1 MALLKNIFGASSKSS
16 VDRTNKWEDERQ
28 SIYDQIINREKFS
41 YDMNADALYK
51 QYAQQYEQNAKLAMQ
66 DTVGQVS
73 ALTGGYG
80 NSYAQTAGQAVYN
93 QQMSG
98 LNDKALQLYQMALNQ
113 YNAEGDRLMQM
124 YGITADQYQTE
135 YNRIRDEIA
144 DEQWQKSYDE
154 QRRQYNLGLAM
165 DAAGMAMD
173 MGQFMLG
180 TAVDVGKFGAGMAFD
195 ISRAKA
201 EDAFRR
207 EEIDWEKYV
216 YNNNMEYNKER
227 DAVTDSQWQASHALD
242 EKATNANI
250 ALNYLNYY
258 LDEKEVNSNIE
269 LNNKRLAL
277 DEKEVNSAI
286 ALNNKKYALDEKATN
301 ADIALRQQELKMSDE
316 HFKQGLVYDYA
327 ALNTKTG
334 GKITPTGD
342 DAKPK
347 DDTIREANPTE
358 KMLAAAKTTAYK
370 YKIATGI
377 MSEEQAMKELGS
389 MVYNNQ
395 MSEAEANQIL
405 KNLGYENK

>member
-16 VDRTNKWEDERQ
+16 VDRTNKWEEQLQ
-28 SIYDQIINREKFS
+28 SIYDQNINREKFS

-124 YGITADQYQTE
+124 YGITADQYQME

-154 QRRQYNLGLAM
+154 QQRQYNLGLAM

-216 YNNNMEYNKER
+216 YNNDMEYRKGR
-227 DAVTDSQWQASHALD
+227 DTVEDEHWQASHALD
-242 EKATNANI
+242 EKATNADI
-250 ALNYLNYY
+250 ALNLLNYY
-258 LDEKEVNSNIE
+258 LDEKEVNSNI
-269 LNNKRLAL
+269 
-277 DEKEVNSAI
+277 D
-286 ALNNKKYALDEKATN
+286 LNNKKFALDEKATN
-301 ADIALRQQELKMSDE
+301 AEIALNNKKFALDEKATNAEIDLAYKNYDLDEKLTNQELKMSDDAY
-316 HFKQGLVYDYA
+316 KQKIINEYI
-327 ALNTKTG
+327 NQTG
-334 GKITPTGD
+334 GNTP
-342 DAKPK
+342 P
-347 DDTIREANPTE
+347 IREATAAE
-358 KMLAAAKTTAYK
+358 KMLASGGTASYIF
-370 YKIATGI
+370 KIAADL
-377 MSEEQAMKELGS
+377 MSEEQMVTELQN
-389 MVYNNQ
+389 MVNSKQ
-395 MSEAEANQIL
+395 MSEATAEQIL
-405 KNLGYENK
+405 KSFGYEKKK

>member
-16 VDRTNKWEDERQ
+16 VDRTNKWEEQLQ
-28 SIYDQIINREKFS
+28 SIYDQNINRGKFS

-124 YGITADQYQTE
+124 YGITADQYQME

-154 QRRQYNLGLAM
+154 QQRQYNLGLAM

-201 EDAFRR
+201 EDSKWQA
-207 EEIDWEKYV
+207 EMDYT
-216 YNNNMEYNKER
+216 KER
-227 DAVTDSQWQASHALD
+227 DAVADSQWQQKYERDILESDRYYGLEVDKFNQQKYEYANESAYREKRDAIEDAFTQKGLDLDKYQIDLNAALD
-242 EKATNANI
+242 REKI
-250 ALNYLNYY
+250 G
-258 LDEKEVNSNIE
+258 LDKYQFDTSLAYDKARDKVSDDQFKQN
-269 LNNKRLAL
+269 LAL
-277 DEKEVNSAI
+277 E
-286 ALNNKKYALDEKATN
+286 
-301 ADIALRQQELKMSDE
+301 
-316 HFKQGLVYDYA
+316 YA
-327 ALNTKTG
+327 ALNAKTG
-334 GKITPTGD
+334 GSIKPTGGESKNSSD
-342 DAKPK
+342 VVYTKEDVEAYIHETYGGRVNLISAKDFEPGK
-347 DDTIREANPTE
+347 D
-358 KMLAAAKTTAYK
+358 K
-370 YKIATGI
+370 YKSSTYQEYLMNALDAWV
-377 MSEEQAMKELGS
+377 SRNVKS
-389 MVYNNQ
+389 
-395 MSEAEANQIL
+395 
-405 KNLGYENK
+405 

>member
-1 MALLKNIFGASSKSS
+1 MALLKNIIGASSKSS
-16 VDRTNKWEDERQ
+16 VDRTNKWEEQLQ
-28 SIYDQIINREKFS
+28 SIYDQNINREKFS

-124 YGITADQYQTE
+124 YGITADQYQME

-154 QRRQYNLGLAM
+154 QQRQYNLGLAM

-207 EEIDWEKYV
+207 EEIDWGKYV
-216 YNNNMEYNKER
+216 YNNDMEYRKKR
-227 DAVTDSQWQASHALD
+227 DTVEDSQWQASHALD
-242 EKATNANI
+242 EKATNADI
-250 ALNYLNYY
+250 ALNLLNYY
-258 LDEKEVNSNIE
+258 LDEKEVNSNIA

-277 DEKEVNSAI
+277 DEKKVNSDIELAYK
-286 ALNNKKYALDEKATN
+286 NYDLDEKLIN
-301 ADIALRQQELKMSDE
+301 QELKMSDDAY
-316 HFKQGLVYDYA
+316 KQKIINEYI
-327 ALNTKTG
+327 NSKG
-334 GKITPTGD
+334 GNITPTGD
-342 DAKPK
+342 D
-347 DDTIREANPTE
+347 TIREATAAE
-358 KMLAAAKTTAYK
+358 KMLASGGTASYIF
-370 YKIATGI
+370 KIAAGL
-377 MSEEQAMKELGS
+377 MSEEQMVTELQN
-389 MVYNNQ
+389 MVNSKQ
-395 MSEAEANQIL
+395 MSEATAEQIL
-405 KNLGYENK
+405 KSFGYEKKK